1 MSSIQNS
8 KVCVVGLG
16 GVGSHTAVMLA
27 RGGVETLRFIDFDQ
41 VTLSSLNRHACA
53 TLQDV
58 GIPKVTCVERFCR
71 QLGVSNIDAR
81 AEMYTSEAGPAL
93 LAGEEWDLIIDC
105 IDDVPTK
112 ASLLA
117 YCLENKIRVLS
128 CMGAGGKSDM
138 ADSVSE
144 AFAR

>member
-1 MSSIQNS
+1 MLSSSSTRTAALAGFVVGSSCMLLVSWMSKQGRSRPKSRRSATTSSESDQNGTKTIPKELREEQLSRHTLYFGEDGMSSIQNS

-58 GIPKVTCVERFCR
+58 GIPKVT
-71 QLGVSNIDAR
+71 
-81 AEMYTSEAGPAL
+81 
-93 LAGEEWDLIIDC
+93 
-105 IDDVPTK
+105 
-112 ASLLA
+112 
-117 YCLENKIRVLS
+117 
-128 CMGAGGKSDM
+128 
-138 ADSVSE
+138 
-144 AFAR
+144 